1 MGEKMRRFIREQS
14 NKEADEIMAMIDAD
28 PEMADVHAPDEMEAA
43 LFARIDAY
51 EESKRQRSLSEEE
64 QELIELGKVF
74 KKRRKARKYVAVAA
88 IAVMAMTF
96 GGVTV
101 MGGPEKVMEK
111 VERLMVGREQTRINS
126 DDERIEG
133 LSTFDE
139 EEAYEEIQEE
149 FGFWPVKLDY
159 LPADVTFKIFEMN
172 KETQCINFVYSGKN
186 DCVIMYVMRPNYKIG
201 STGNDIE
208 DKLISERFVY
218 KEDVIIFVRE
228 YVVKETK
235 EHRYVLE
242 YEYGNVF
249 YLLQLFNVN
258 SQEVDKVIENLYFS

>member
-28 PEMADVHAPDEMEAA
+28 SEMADVHAPDEMEAA

-111 VERLMVGREQTRINS
+111 VERLMAGREQTRVNS

-133 LSTFDE
+133 LNMHNE
-139 EEAYEEIQEE
+139 EEAYEQVNEK
-149 FGFWPVKLDY
+149 FGFYPVRLNY
-159 LPADVTFKIFEMN
+159 LPMDMKFLNCEIFE
-172 KETQCINFVYSGKN
+172 EAQFINFIYQNEDGT
-186 DCVIMYVMRPNYKIG
+186 IMYVMRPNYKIG
-201 STGNDIE
+201 STANDIE
-208 DKLISERFVY
+208 DKLISEKVVFKDNITILV
-218 KEDVIIFVRE
+218 KE
-228 YVVKETK
+228 YVVEESKEN
-235 EHRYVLE
+235 RWVLE
-242 YEYGNVF
+242 YEYENIF
-249 YLLQLFNVN
+249 YFLQIFNV
-258 SQEVDKVIENLYFS
+258 SSEEVNKVINDLHFP